1 MTERERRRLS
11 EPFERDPLIAEA
23 WRLKER
29 FRDIYRAADR
39 VEAERRLPAFLACVD
54 RAGLPAFDAFANGIR
69 LWQEELLAYFDEPT
83 TNGYAEGITNKVK
96 VINAVAKASPPSP
109 PPASASS

>member
-1 MTERERRRLS
+1 MS

-54 RAGLPAFDAFANGIR
+54 RADLPAFDAFANGIR